1 MMRIL
6 NLFSSAISVSSVA
19 NLFDPPRGPA
29 VTVYTRRDCCC
40 CHKAIEVL
48 KEYRR
53 KYGLRIVTVDID
65 ADDDLRAKYDTTV
78 PVVAIGGKVRFKG
91 VVNRVLLERILEAEG
106 KGA

>member
-1 MMRIL
+1 MMKFSDF
-6 NLFSSAISVSSVA
+6 FSSVLSVPSVA
-19 NLFDPPRGPA
+19 NLFDPPKGPE

-48 KEYRR
+48 KGYRR
-53 KYGLRIVTVDID
+53 KYGLRIEAVDID
-65 ADDDLRAKYDTTV
+65 ADPDLRARYDTTV

-91 VVNRVLLERILEAEG
+91 AVNRVLLERILEAE